1 MPFKTRENE
10 EIKMVIRRHWF
21 VVINLF
27 AFGALMAVLPPFVY
41 FIMTNYIH
49 IKELSFSY
57 FVIGSSIYYM
67 FVINMLYIGW
77 LDYYLDAAIITSDRI
92 VDIDQEGL
100 FNRTVSEVHYSRVQD
115 STASTKGIVQ
125 NVLNFGDVH
134 IQTAGASREF
144 NLEKIPQPYKVAKL
158 IIDIQQE
165 VAKNSNHS
173 HSHTSY
179 DKNDNMA
186 SSENDSNGV
195 NS

>member
-21 VVINLF
+21 VVVNLF

-49 IKELSFSY
+49 LKELSFSY

-67 FVINMLYIGW
+67 FVVTMLYIGW
-77 LDYYLDAAIITSDRI
+77 LDYYLDAAIITSDRV

-115 STASTKGIVQ
+115 STASTKGIVE

-144 NLEKIPQPYKVAKL
+144 NLEKIPHPYKIAKL

-165 VAKNSNHS
+165 VLKNSNHKHDHVS
-173 HSHTSY
+173 HNES
-179 DKNDNMA
+179 DIIKDFQDN
-186 SSENDSNGV
+186 SDGV